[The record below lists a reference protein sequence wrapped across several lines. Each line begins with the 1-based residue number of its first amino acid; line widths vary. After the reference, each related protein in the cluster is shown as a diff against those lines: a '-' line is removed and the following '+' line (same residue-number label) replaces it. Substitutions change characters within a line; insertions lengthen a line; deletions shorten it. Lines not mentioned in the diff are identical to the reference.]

1 MSSCWLMMSFSP
13 LLVDTNELPF
23 LNVNNWTSGLG
34 LTLTCSTTAAARR
47 RRLDLFKIVQRIQK
61 YANWIISSSHTHMN
75 INQRNEDCIVFV
87 SILSLYQSGT
97 ACLYQVSKPT
107 RLLCG
112 VLGEKSLIIT
122 DTIKTILGCFCLL
135 ATELGKLI
143 VAKLSSSDPNAWHG
157 MACNRKE
164 ARQGGKRLPFQ
175 LVTWIF
181 ENFKLF
187 LIVCVFLSFKP
198 QSFLFL

>member
-75 INQRNEDCIVFV
+75 INQRNEDWIGFV

-122 DTIKTILGCFCLL
+122 DTIKTISGCFCLL
-135 ATELGKLI
+135 ATEFGKLI

-157 MACNRKE
+157 MQS
-164 ARQGGKRLPFQ
+164 QGGKRLPFQ
-175 LVTWIF
+175 LVTWIC

-187 LIVCVFLSFKP
+187 LIVCVVLSFKP